1 MLVRFFGGWVWSEG
15 KKKCKG
21 ERERREILTHTR
33 SETRKST
40 RPFQHKIK
48 MNDDRLAEAEEAE
61 GKSLR
66 TVDGVGQNGGRRCK
80 VGQRVDC
87 VRPSREPTSLI

>member
-1 MLVRFFGGWVWSEG
+1 
-15 KKKCKG
+15 
-21 ERERREILTHTR
+21 
-33 SETRKST
+33 
-40 RPFQHKIK
+40 
-48 MNDDRLAEAEEAE
+48 MNGDRLAEVEEAE

-87 VRPSREPTSLI
+87 V